1 MPNIEL
7 EIGRMIFIK
16 LAIKISKLH
25 VLLKLRILKMS
36 VKVVFVSFIYRPW
49 KEEYLN
55 ASVLQE
61 YVVTLFKMGEA
72 KRPIATSFLILQT

>member
-16 LAIKISKLH
+16 LAIKISKFH

-36 VKVVFVSFIYRPW
+36 VKLVFVSFIYRPW

-61 YVVTLFKMGEA
+61 YVVTLFKMGEG
-72 KRPIATSFLILQT
+72 KRPIATSFLLLQT